1 MRYGNRAFKDWSEKA
16 NAITSSFLDQILP
29 EKIKGAKEELY
40 RYVA

>member
-1 MRYGNRAFKDWSEKA
+1 MRYGNRAFKDWYEKVNNYTSE
-16 NAITSSFLDQILP
+16 FLDQIVP